1 MALLNTLKLV
11 SAKRPNELSPQ
22 QQRRA
27 KLIKQLTEQ
36 IEWARA
42 VYEGASFERKSK
54 RKVRNEETG
63 ERVTVEAQKKVKAWW
78 WEANGKVQLAIRYG
92 NKVLPLSKNTNA
104 VELEST
110 AEIVPTLTTIKQA
123 AEAGELDSVIESVTA
138 SIVRKPK

>member
-36 IEWARA
+36 IEWARS
-42 VYEGASFERKSK
+42 VYDGAAFERKSK

-78 WEANGKVQLAIRYG
+78 WEANGKVQLAIR
-92 NKVLPLSKNTNA
+92 
-104 VELEST
+104 
-110 AEIVPTLTTIKQA
+110 
-123 AEAGELDSVIESVTA
+123 
-138 SIVRKPK
+138 